1 MAGVPSAA
9 SSLGLAAV
17 PGTLASAGST
27 IGVNGITSAPAGTAG
42 VNPVSTADTG
52 LLQSTVAQILGLQAT
67 AAQQTAEGTGLTT
80 QAEGF
85 TAEAQGAGLNAQDY
99 AAQAQGAALTA
110 SGYAYGAQ
118 AANETATGY
127 TAEATAYGQAANIA
141 TNNST
146 IAGVVGGIQTLQQQR
161 QVLAATS
168 TQRAQVAGNGFL
180 EAGSNV
186 SLLQASVQQGN
197 LGAQQIGLQTALEQG
212 GYAEE
217 ASAAT
222 AEQTAA
228 TAASAAATTTAAAD
242 TAAIGFETGIQ
253 NTLNAASQTALGI
266 GATYT
271 NQANNTLANAAQ
283 YTAAGQ
289 LSTANAANET
299 AALSNYLTQT
309 GTNLSPAGTLAL
321 GVLAGNPNLPST
333 LTTNIPTAAA
343 GTTGLAL
350 GEASQLSAE
359 GITPN
364 QEETALIN
372 SGQAGQAATI
382 ASETAGS
389 TLTNTQ
395 ITPFG
400 TGINSQSGQF
410 TGFTVP

>member
-80 QAEGF
+80 EAQGF
-85 TAEAQGAGLNAQDY
+85 TAE
-99 AAQAQGAALTA
+99 AQGAALTA

-146 IAGVVGGIQTLQQQR
+146 IAGVVGSIQTLQQQR

-186 SLLQASVQQGN
+186 SLLQSSVQQGN
-197 LGAQQIGLQTALEQG
+197 LGAQQIGTQTLLEQG
-212 GYAEE
+212 GYEEE

-242 TAAIGFETGIQ
+242 TAAIGFE
-253 NTLNAASQTALGI
+253 NNI